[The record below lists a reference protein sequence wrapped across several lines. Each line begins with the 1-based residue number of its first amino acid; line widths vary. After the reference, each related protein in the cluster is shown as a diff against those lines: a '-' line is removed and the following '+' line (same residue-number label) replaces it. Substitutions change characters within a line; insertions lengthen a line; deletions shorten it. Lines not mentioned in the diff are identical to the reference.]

1 MAGEVT
7 LSPRTPAGGCRHK
20 CIYSHL
26 PAEAPER
33 FSCALSIL
41 ADFTQLLMMLA
52 SSLRTSVTDGGS
64 AGLCPLEKAE
74 QCELVSGQQLFAFC
88 TGKAKPGN

>member
-1 MAGEVT
+1 
-7 LSPRTPAGGCRHK
+7 
-20 CIYSHL
+20 
-26 PAEAPER
+26 
-33 FSCALSIL
+33 
-41 ADFTQLLMMLA
+41 MMLA

-74 QCELVSGQQLFAFC
+74 QCELVSGQQLFAFF